1 MCFLD
6 FFCIWWLLELWVSSV
21 LSVVFASFC
30 LKLSLLASLPS
41 SYGGLDGSRLPR
53 MIEIGFNSFPEVFQ
67 TEGMAQEMAGR
78 ILVLRPT
85 SLSEF
90 TDRSVAALPM
100 NCYSEF

>member
-1 MCFLD
+1 
-6 FFCIWWLLELWVSSV
+6 
-21 LSVVFASFC
+21 
-30 LKLSLLASLPS
+30 
-41 SYGGLDGSRLPR
+41 

-78 ILVLRPT
+78 ILVLKPT

-100 NCYSEF
+100 CCYTES